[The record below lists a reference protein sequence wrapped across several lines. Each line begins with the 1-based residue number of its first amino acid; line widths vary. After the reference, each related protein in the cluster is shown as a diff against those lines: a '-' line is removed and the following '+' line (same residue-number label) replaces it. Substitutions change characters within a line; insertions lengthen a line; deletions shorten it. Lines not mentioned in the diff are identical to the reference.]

1 MRRVLYLIGCVLVS
15 LIFWA
20 GPASANSV
28 CMAGNFSSIDGTTC
42 DIGTLQ
48 FTFTGTQSFGGGWN
62 ASNLFF
68 TPTADGF
75 TLTFLGGPQ
84 SLTESNPYPYLDDV
98 FDELG
103 VNYTVVALQGFLN
116 GDGVSSNA
124 TFGASGFSSFA
135 TNGLISSPTDGSAG
149 IATSCGVQLGEL
161 PPPPPVCGLLTDLD
175 APAANPHPTTAS
187 GSATVFDLI
196 AANGTSFWSG
206 SPTTFSFSTENTMPE
221 PSPVLMLGIG
231 LVCVGLLSLK
241 RGLGRFE

>member
-1 MRRVLYLIGCVLVS
+1 MRRVLHLLGFVLVS
-15 LIFWA
+15 LIFVA

-75 TLTFLGGPQ
+75 TFTFLGGPQ

-103 VNYTVVALQGFLN
+103 VNYTVVTLQGFL
-116 GDGVSSNA
+116 DGVGVTSNA

-135 TNGLISSPTDGSAG
+135 TNGLITSPVDGSAG
-149 IATSCGVQLGEL
+149 LAASCGVQLGEI
-161 PPPPPVCGLLTDLD
+161 PPPPPVCGLTNF
-175 APAANPHPTTAS
+175 AFPAGNPHPTTAS
-187 GSATVFDLI
+187 GNATVFDLI
-196 AANGTSFWSG
+196 AANGNAFWSG
-206 SPTTFSFSTENTMPE
+206 SPTTFSFATESSMPE
-221 PSPVLMLGIG
+221 PNSVLMLGIG
-231 LVCVGLLSLK
+231 VICLAWLSLK
-241 RGLGRFE
+241 RRLGRFE

>member
-1 MRRVLYLIGCVLVS
+1 MRRVLYPLGCVLVS
-15 LIFWA
+15 LIFLA
-20 GPASANSV
+20 GPASANSACV
-28 CMAGNFSSIDGTTC
+28 AGNFSSVDGTTC

-75 TLTFLGGPQ
+75 TFTFLGGPQ

-103 VNYTVVALQGFLN
+103 VNYTVVALQGFLD
-116 GDGVSSNA
+116 GVGVSSNA
-124 TFGASGFSSFA
+124 TFGATGFSSFA
-135 TNGLISSPTDGSAG
+135 TNGLISSPPAGDAG
-149 IATSCGVQLGEL
+149 IAASCGVQLGIL
-161 PPPPPVCGLLTDLD
+161 PPPPPVCGLTNFDF
-175 APAANPHPTTAS
+175 PAANPHPTTAS

-196 AANGTSFWSG
+196 AANGTAFWSG
-206 SPTTFSFSTENTMPE
+206 SPTTFSFSTESSMPE
-221 PSPVLMLGIG
+221 PSSVPMLGIG
-231 LVCVGLLSLK
+231 FICVALLSLK